1 MSMGRRNVH
10 LHKKNRHLPQL
21 IESLIGTGA
30 TPIQAVHLLTHIAYH
45 FQLTLDHMR
54 EGARLLSGKT
64 AKGDSDRL
72 TTQTIVTL
80 GQFKAALG
88 WAYAQVTSM
97 AATGNL

>member
-1 MSMGRRNVH
+1 M
-10 LHKKNRHLPQL
+10 
-21 IESLIGTGA
+21 
-30 TPIQAVHLLTHIAYH
+30 
-45 FQLTLDHMR
+45 
-54 EGARLLSGKT
+54 SGKT